1 MVNNDFKEPRCR
13 QCLEVAGERE
23 GSFVF
28 CAFLNQSVWG
38 NSLMCPHGE
47 DLMEC
52 F

>member
-1 MVNNDFKEPRCR
+1 MVNQGMNEPRCR

-23 GSFVF
+23 GAFVF

-38 NSLMCPHGE
+38 DSVMCPHGQN
-47 DLMEC
+47 LQEC

>member
-1 MVNNDFKEPRCR
+1 MVNESMNETRCR

-23 GSFVF
+23 GAFVF

-38 NSLMCPHGE
+38 ASEMCPHGQN
-47 DLMEC
+47 LQEC